1 MKTRTENKDRME
13 WIDEVKIDDGW
24 MEDDVGQMQID
35 SLNMWV
41 LIDSFNM
48 CRKAPVSHKEPMNHE
63 SIGQKRITL

>member
-24 MEDDVGQMQID
+24 MEDDVGQMLID

-41 LIDSFNM
+41 LIDSLNL
-48 CRKAPVSHKEPMNHE
+48 CRKAPVSQKEPMNHE
-63 SIGQKRITL
+63 SIGQQRITL